1 MGVRLQ
7 DGRFMDPVKLQGLL
21 SLHLQHLESVMNVR
35 VTVEDA
41 VSIEDQTEGS
51 VAAPTD
57 TTDTQEPSSVA
68 SLASTALPL
77 QVVDTNSTS
86 LVTPRLTRA
95 HDCRLHARD
104 GDAACTERSCLN
116 GGRCVRMDKGNRC
129 VCPGGAS
136 GPRCKVAARSFRG
149 SGWAW
154 VPPLP
159 PCLPSTL
166 SLRLLTRRPRAL
178 VLYSGPL
185 SATSARPRF
194 PPTPMMALQLVDG
207 RPQLLMEGARGRVRL
222 QVNASVSTGTWHTL
236 HVHLNGQGVTLMV
249 DLCGRGWADATTD
262 AHCAAR
268 ATWRDAHA
276 NEAWSSNAPL
286 QLGGLAHPLPEPAF
300 FGWNFGPIHEGLE
313 GCISHLTV
321 NGQLVDL
328 GEPAYSSGSSKGC
341 EPQDAACRTRMAD
354 CGFRGRC
361 VGGLNKPECSCDPG
375 WAGRTC
381 ATPTEPIALAHDSF
395 VKVALSF
402 TPDPYVITAQLRVR
416 TRGRPDGVLLQVLA
430 HHRAAAVTLRL
441 RAGVACAWASGAAS
455 GAASG
460 EAAAAL
466 EACVEGFP
474 LGDGTWHTV
483 RLERH
488 GHNLLVAVDDGDGW
502 RRNESLASF
511 LTSAHAGDMRPL
523 LEGTPMPIMV
533 DKQDCCVVGGQPEF
547 EGEVL
552 VAVNDDLRESCV
564 DDLRVSGHA
573 IPLSVLQNDTRWG
586 QVINQQQVEKGC
598 PSPDLCTNA
607 TCAPPLS
614 CHNTWAHA
622 ACSCGAG
629 RHLVGR
635 VCRDVDECQFD
646 PCLHGGT
653 CYNSDPGY
661 QCACAPSFAGENC
674 QWAKLPP
681 HAHSIT
687 PPMIIAAIALSSILM
702 VVLLVLVT
710 LRMRRCSGGR
720 GVTLRCEG
728 VEGLTSPTGTPV
740 SLQGDVEY
748 LQTTPSHDEH
758 VFLEAIKIKIPGSR
772 LLRLVGKAPP
782 VSHTCTTTLA
792 VDEPLVKEV
801 SVIIP
806 STSKGS
812 PDKDSERE
820 KAPSIS
826 RRCSVSSVI
835 GDVSVAK
842 RLSLPRVIGSPVSAG
857 ECPQVTLAPR
867 VSSAQP
873 LLPQDDLRAYAYEGD
888 GSPSGSLTSTVL
900 GLRAESLEDE
910 NVRPLLPEY
919 GEVFDLLRNLPDA
932 VVSSSHTKDQAG
944 KTSRDEG
951 AKPGTTPTSSAHRQT
966 PSPQAPGV
974 KVSPGALKAA
984 TTGKESVQDEAEA
997 EVLPRT
1003 QSLTTSSLK
1012 RSSTSGQGR
1021 AAKTQTLRKRSL
1033 EYSSQC

>member
-1 MGVRLQ
+1 
-7 DGRFMDPVKLQGLL
+7 
-21 SLHLQHLESVMNVR
+21 
-35 VTVEDA
+35 
-41 VSIEDQTEGS
+41 
-51 VAAPTD
+51 
-57 TTDTQEPSSVA
+57 
-68 SLASTALPL
+68 
-77 QVVDTNSTS
+77 
-86 LVTPRLTRA
+86 
-95 HDCRLHARD
+95 
-104 GDAACTERSCLN
+104 
-116 GGRCVRMDKGNRC
+116 
-129 VCPGGAS
+129 
-136 GPRCKVAARSFRG
+136 
-149 SGWAW
+149 
-154 VPPLP
+154 
-159 PCLPSTL
+159 
-166 SLRLLTRRPRAL
+166 
-178 VLYSGPL
+178 
-185 SATSARPRF
+185 
-194 PPTPMMALQLVDG
+194 
-207 RPQLLMEGARGRVRL
+207 
-222 QVNASVSTGTWHTL
+222 
-236 HVHLNGQGVTLMV
+236 
-249 DLCGRGWADATTD
+249 
-262 AHCAAR
+262 
-268 ATWRDAHA
+268 
-276 NEAWSSNAPL
+276 
-286 QLGGLAHPLPEPAF
+286 
-300 FGWNFGPIHEGLE
+300 
-313 GCISHLTV
+313 
-321 NGQLVDL
+321 
-328 GEPAYSSGSSKGC
+328 
-341 EPQDAACRTRMAD
+341 
-354 CGFRGRC
+354 
-361 VGGLNKPECSCDPG
+361 
-375 WAGRTC
+375 
-381 ATPTEPIALAHDSF
+381 
-395 VKVALSF
+395 
-402 TPDPYVITAQLRVR
+402 
-416 TRGRPDGVLLQVLA
+416 
-430 HHRAAAVTLRL
+430 
-441 RAGVACAWASGAAS
+441 
-455 GAASG
+455 
-460 EAAAAL
+460 
-466 EACVEGFP
+466 
-474 LGDGTWHTV
+474 
-483 RLERH
+483 
-488 GHNLLVAVDDGDGW
+488 
-502 RRNESLASF
+502 
-511 LTSAHAGDMRPL
+511 
-523 LEGTPMPIMV
+523 
-533 DKQDCCVVGGQPEF
+533 
-547 EGEVL
+547 
-552 VAVNDDLRESCV
+552 
-564 DDLRVSGHA
+564 
-573 IPLSVLQNDTRWG
+573 
-586 QVINQQQVEKGC
+586 
-598 PSPDLCTNA
+598 
-607 TCAPPLS
+607 
-614 CHNTWAHA
+614 
-622 ACSCGAG
+622 
-629 RHLVGR
+629 
-635 VCRDVDECQFD
+635 
-646 PCLHGGT
+646 
-653 CYNSDPGY
+653 
-661 QCACAPSFAGENC
+661 
-674 QWAKLPP
+674 
-681 HAHSIT
+681 
-687 PPMIIAAIALSSILM
+687 
-702 VVLLVLVT
+702 
-710 LRMRRCSGGR
+710 MRRCSGGR

-951 AKPGTTPTSSAHRQT
+951 AKPGTTPASSAHRQT